1 MSIHE
6 YIKEFAGY
14 RVADWQVGD
23 EVQTAPK
30 MIYRISLS
38 YDEQAGKTTWTEKF
52 KQFIGILK
60 GDDPIL
66 WADKFRL
73 FLEDS
78 NAHQVTGLVIGDWG
92 LSDGF
97 QDSTSVVAALV
108 EARDRLPNLK
118 AIFLGD
124 ITGEECE
131 ISWLEQ
137 CNVSP
142 LLSAYPQLEH
152 FGVRGATS
160 LSFGQLQH
168 AQLKTLVVQS
178 GGLSVSIVNE
188 ILTAHLPQLQ
198 HLELWLGS
206 DDYGG
211 DAKVTDLQPLLN
223 GNLFPNLTYL
233 GLRDSE
239 ISDDIA
245 KAIANAPVLN
255 QIKTLDLSLG
265 TLSDAGAQ
273 ALLASLLIPNLQKL
287 DIHHH
292 FCSEAVMQK
301 FSRLG
306 IEVDTSEQQDE
317 ETYNNEV
324 WRYVAVSE

>member
-1 MSIHE
+1 MSIQEH
-6 YIKEFAGY
+6 IKEFAGY
-14 RVADWQVGD
+14 RVAEWHVGD
-23 EVQTAPK
+23 EIQTSRET
-30 MIYRISLS
+30 IYRISLS
-38 YDEQAGKTTWTEKF
+38 YDEQEGDTTWTEKF
-52 KQFIGILK
+52 KQFLGIPK
-60 GDDPIL
+60 ADESIQ
-66 WADKFRL
+66 WADKFSL
-73 FLEDS
+73 FLDAP
-78 NAHQVTGLVIGDWG
+78 NAREVKGLVIGDWG
-92 LSDGF
+92 LSSGM
-97 QDSTSVVAALV
+97 QDSASVVATLV

-137 CNVSP
+137 CDVSP
-142 LLSAYPQLEH
+142 LLNAYPQLEH
-152 FGVRGATS
+152 FGVRGANN

-168 AQLKTLVVQS
+168 EHLKTLIVQS
-178 GGLSVSIVNE
+178 GGLGTSVINE
-188 ILTAHLPQLQ
+188 ILTARLPQLQ
-198 HLELWLGS
+198 HLELWLGT
-206 DDYGG
+206 DNYGG
-211 DAKVTDLQPLLN
+211 NAKVSDLQPLLD

-239 ISDDIA
+239 IADDIA
-245 KAIANAPVLN
+245 KAIANAPVLKS
-255 QIKTLDLSLG
+255 IKTLDLSLG

-273 ALLASLLIPNLQKL
+273 ALLASPLIPNLQKL

-301 FSRLG
+301 FLRLG

-317 ETYNNEV
+317 ETYNDEV